1 MGYYDSYSYETTVS
15 GGDAAGI
22 TILLIYLIVLLVWG
36 LVELTGYIL
45 KGIGMYTIA
54 KRRGMDY
61 PWLAYVPFARA
72 YLQGELG
79 GEIVLKDKKIQNPGI
94 WLLALPF
101 IHGALFFVF
110 YIILWA
116 VGIGAAISAM
126 NSYSGPGVGSIIA
139 LLVVGVL
146 FIGVMVVYS
155 GIYKVLQILVDH
167 QILERFTSKN
177 MSIAHGVL
185 SALIPL
191 YEPICFFV
199 MRNKPFRPGME
210 PERMTFNYGG
220 SAGDGFGQDMQ
231 NGNVQET
238 QQESGFVPQRGLL
251 NNMPENVDTQE
262 TASDQ
267 TAGENPSVIEL
278 PDLSE
283 TSDTENLSENP
294 EENKTE

>member
-1 MGYYDSYSYETTVS
+1 MCIRD
-15 GGDAAGI
+15 
-22 TILLIYLIVLLVWG
+22 
-36 LVELTGYIL
+36 
-45 KGIGMYTIA
+45 
-54 KRRGMDY
+54 RDY

-101 IHGALFFVF
+101 IHGAIFFIF

-116 VGIGAAISAM
+116 VGIGALISAM
-126 NSYSGPGVGSIIA
+126 NSYSGPGVGSVIA

-155 GIYKVLQILVDH
+155 GIYKMLQVLVDH

-185 SALIPL
+185 SAVIPL

-210 PERMTFNYGG
+210 PEGMTFGFGG
-220 SAGDGFGQDMQ
+220 MNGDGSGQMCIRDR
-231 NGNVQET
+231 NGT
-238 QQESGFVPQRGLL
+238 G
-251 NNMPENVDTQE
+251 
-262 TASDQ
+262 
-267 TAGENPSVIEL
+267 
-278 PDLSE
+278 
-283 TSDTENLSENP
+283 
-294 EENKTE
+294 